1 MRLHALDEVAASIGL
16 HPDMTLADAKVI
28 APDLITETAAPDS
41 DRRDLNNLARWMVR
55 FSPWVAID
63 DSVKAGTLPAAQ
75 STGLWLDV
83 TGVGHLFGGDAALL
97 REMQGSLDRLGLDAH
112 IAMAPTPG
120 AAWALARH
128 SHQGH
133 HRGRLPMLHDQ
144 AQIREALGSLNITG
158 LRLSPQV
165 QHDLK
170 RFGLHRIG
178 EVIDLPRDALYKRF
192 DAIKGKSGD
201 ADQLLHRIDQALGH
215 VEEPIDPL
223 LPPPNLNLRHGF
235 ADPIGDGD
243 TIKAVLLDLL
253 ERACE
258 ALGHDGLGARAL
270 TFTAYRAD
278 GGVWPIPVLTGA
290 ASTDAKHLAQ
300 LFEARVDAIDPGFG
314 IDALSLSID
323 KVDRVAARQS
333 LLDQSAANDEV
344 AIDRL
349 MDRLRN
355 RLGTGRVTR
364 WRAHESHLPER
375 AEHWYP
381 AAWNVA
387 AQSKAPPSDAPRPIR
402 LFPHPE
408 PVEALAEVPDGPPI
422 RFAWRGTT
430 HRIKRAE
437 GPERIA
443 PEWWDARRAL
453 DTLTRDYYR
462 VESEAG
468 QRFWLYREGLYPS
481 DSSATDAAAGHNP
494 RWYLHGL
501 FA

>member
-1 MRLHALDEVAASIGL
+1 MNRAAQGVRLYAVDEMAASLGL
-16 HPDMTLADAKVI
+16 YPDMTLADAKVI
-28 APDLITETAAPDS
+28 APDLITEPATPDI

-55 FSPWVAID
+55 FSPWVALD
-63 DSVKAGTLPAAQ
+63 DSVPAGTLPAAQ

-83 TGVGHLFGGDAALL
+83 AGVGHLFGGDASLL
-97 REMQGSLDRLGLDAH
+97 REMQRSLDRLNLDAR
-112 IAMAPTPG
+112 IALAPTPG

-128 SHQGH
+128 SSLAMVHE
-133 HRGRLPMLHDQ
+133 PE
-144 AQIREALGSLNITG
+144 QIKSALSPLNISG
-158 LRLSPQV
+158 LRLSSQV

-170 RFGLHRIG
+170 RVGLRRIG
-178 EVIDLPRDALYKRF
+178 EVVDLPRDALYKRF

-201 ADQLLHRIDQALGH
+201 ADQLLHRIDQALGL

-278 GGVWPIPVLTGA
+278 GGVWTIPVLTGA
-290 ASTDAKHLAQ
+290 ASRDAKHLAQ

-323 KVDRVAARQS
+323 RVDRIAARQS
-333 LLDQSAANDEV
+333 LLDQSAATDGV

-364 WRAHESHLPER
+364 WRPYESHLPER
-375 AEHWYP
+375 AENWYP
-381 AAWNVA
+381 AGWDVP
-387 AQSKAPPSDAPRPIR
+387 AQTQNPSSKAPRPIR

-408 PVEALAEVPDGPPI
+408 PVEAMAEVPDGPPI

-430 HRIKRAE
+430 HLIKRAE

-468 QRFWLYREGLYPS
+468 QRFWLYR
-481 DSSATDAAAGHNP
+481 
-494 RWYLHGL
+494 
-501 FA
+501 